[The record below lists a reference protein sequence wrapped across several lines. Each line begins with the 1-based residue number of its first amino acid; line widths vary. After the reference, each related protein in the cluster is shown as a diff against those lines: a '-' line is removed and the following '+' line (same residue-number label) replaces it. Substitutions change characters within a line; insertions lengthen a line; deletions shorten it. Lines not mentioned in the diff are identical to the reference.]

1 MKLRYWIAL
10 TVFGAA
16 CATAVTT
23 TRSPDVPE
31 NVQAPVAP
39 KREPLPPAPLP
50 APPPETFFEMP
61 YIGADAPQIGL
72 LPDEAPDIS
81 RSVGTVTEGWLAN
94 SERVIPNEKMLFL
107 EVHQE
112 RGLHYTSTFL
122 KQLMEKTAEYV
133 WDRHQSPLLMG
144 NFGAPGGGDIPYSV
158 SHNSGRDAD
167 LAFHMLAPSG
177 NVWVPKSF
185 VEFDENGQ
193 WVDASTGGVYRFD
206 VARNWT
212 VIEGLLTHH
221 EGQIQMI
228 FVSNGLRRL
237 LLNHAAAIKAPPAII
252 SDAAR
257 VLVQPGGALPHNDHF
272 HIRVFCSV
280 VDIESG
286 CEETGRW
293 QPNLAENRARRAK
306 LLKDLRVHLSDTD
319 PSIRAHAVQR
329 LVLLQEQRA
338 VSYLGKLLD
347 DSDSAVRVAT
357 ARAWTH
363 LEGGHQPLIAQLERE
378 ENWRVRLELISG
390 LSGVGAAKPTLISLL
405 ESGEAHQTPYGEIRE
420 EWVVAGAVATSED
433 QDYVAGL
440 IRVMSVQEAE
450 GVAHFARALAFLTN
464 QQFESAQE
472 WVAWYEEA
480 KSQTRDEWLASG
492 FQAAGFSVQKIG
504 FESVW
509 ELCRAISG
517 SDPVSHNAQK
527 ALMRLSGQE
536 VPSLLW
542 SKWDA
547 SFYWRRFFERKIAEL
562 GLPQI
567 PPELSTA
574 GGYVKEDEGG

>member
-1 MKLRYWIAL
+1 M

-23 TRSPDVPE
+23 TRTPDVPE
-31 NVQAPVAP
+31 TAEAPALP

-61 YIGADAPQIGL
+61 HIGADAPQIGL
-72 LPDEAPDIS
+72 LPDEAADIS

-122 KQLMEKTAEYV
+122 KHLMEKTAEYV

-306 LLKDLRVHLSDTD
+306 LLKELRVHLSDTD

-480 KSQTRDEWLASG
+480 KNQTRDEWLASG

-504 FESVW
+504 FESIW

-517 SDPVSHNAQK
+517 SDPISHNAQK
-527 ALMRLSGQE
+527 ALMRLSGHE

>member
-1 MKLRYWIAL
+1 M
-10 TVFGAA
+10 FGAA

-23 TRSPDVPE
+23 TRTPDVPE
-31 NVQAPVAP
+31 TAEVPAQP
-39 KREPLPPAPLP
+39 KREPLPPAQLP
-50 APPPETFFEMP
+50 PPPPETIFEMP

-72 LPDEAPDIS
+72 LPDEAADIS

-94 SERVIPNEKMLFL
+94 SERVIPNEKMHFL

-185 VEFDENGQ
+185 VEFDESGQ

-272 HIRVFCSV
+272 HIRVLCSV

-293 QPNLAENRARRAK
+293 QPNLANSRARRAK
-306 LLKDLRVHLSDTD
+306 LLKDLRVHLSDND

-357 ARAWTH
+357 ARAWTR
-363 LEGGHQPLIAQLERE
+363 LEGEHQPLIAQLERE

-405 ESGEAHQTPYGEIRE
+405 ESGEAHQTPHGEIRE

-433 QDYVAGL
+433 QDYVASL
-440 IRVMSVQEAE
+440 IRVMSVQEAA

-464 QQFESAQE
+464 QSFESAQE
-472 WVAWYEEA
+472 WVAWYEGA
-480 KSQTRDEWLASG
+480 KGQTRDEWLASG
-492 FQAAGFSVQKIG
+492 FQAAGFQVQKIG
-504 FESVW
+504 FESIW

-517 SDPVSHNAQK
+517 SDPISHNAQK
-527 ALMRLSGQE
+527 ALMRLSGHE

-562 GLPQI
+562 GLPEI